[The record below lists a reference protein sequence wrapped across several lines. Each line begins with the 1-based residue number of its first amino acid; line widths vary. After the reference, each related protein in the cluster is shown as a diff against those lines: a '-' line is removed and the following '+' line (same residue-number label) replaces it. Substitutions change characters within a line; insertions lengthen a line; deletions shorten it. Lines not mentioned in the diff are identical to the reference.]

1 MIIANITDRE
11 HYYSLHPKMK
21 QLWDYILTHDLA
33 NSPTGRINIDGDRLF
48 VNVDDSEMSPKEER
62 PLEVH
67 RRYID
72 VQIPLTASET
82 VGWKALADITTPS
95 VAPFNTQH
103 DIAFFAE
110 PAQAYIP
117 VHPGQFYVMFP
128 EDAHAPIIGSGRI
141 KKLIGIFEGDI
152 ENGELEIGQSA
163 AYINKVLTAEE
174 AMRSI
179 VAECEERRKVLLAE
193 LL

>member
-72 VQIPLTASET
+72 VQIPLTASEKI
-82 VGWKALADITTPS
+82 GR
-95 VAPFNTQH
+95 
-103 DIAFFAE
+103 
-110 PAQAYIP
+110 
-117 VHPGQFYVMFP
+117 
-128 EDAHAPIIGSGRI
+128 AH
-141 KKLIGIFEGDI
+141 
-152 ENGELEIGQSA
+152 
-163 AYINKVLTAEE
+163 V
-174 AMRSI
+174 
-179 VAECEERRKVLLAE
+179 
-193 LL
+193 

>member
-1 MIIANITDRE
+1 MILANITDRE

-48 VNVDDSEMSPKEER
+48 VNVDDSEMSPKEEH

-103 DIAFFAE
+103 DITFFAE

-117 VHPGQFYVMFP
+117 VHPGQFYIMFP

-141 KKLIGIFEGDI
+141 KKLIGKILI
-152 ENGELEIGQSA
+152 
-163 AYINKVLTAEE
+163 
-174 AMRSI
+174 
-179 VAECEERRKVLLAE
+179 
-193 LL
+193 

>member
-48 VNVDDSEMSPKEER
+48 VNVDDSEMSPKEEC

-72 VQIPLTASET
+72 VQIPLTHQRPWGGKPSPT
-82 VGWKALADITTPS
+82 SQHPVSLLSTRNTTSPSLQSQHKHTSQCIQDSFMLCSQKMHTPPSLAL
-95 VAPFNTQH
+95 
-103 DIAFFAE
+103 
-110 PAQAYIP
+110 
-117 VHPGQFYVMFP
+117 
-128 EDAHAPIIGSGRI
+128 
-141 KKLIGIFEGDI
+141 EG
-152 ENGELEIGQSA
+152 
-163 AYINKVLTAEE
+163 
-174 AMRSI
+174 
-179 VAECEERRKVLLAE
+179 
-193 LL
+193 